1 MFAAVLYACAPARAQ
16 ALFTGETGGRGGSAV
31 ILTANG
37 IRPDGGT
44 TFANFWGA
52 YTRGLHDRVDAFAL
66 YGNISALGRTQH
78 YAGVGANTSLARRG
92 RLGVDLSLL
101 TILSA
106 PFNRRREGS
115 TAIATVAPI
124 ASRPVKVAA
133 LPVTVYGGYMLTQ
146 PIGPQR
152 NRGRPGGVYEG
163 PVPPPRIQPGP
174 LPAQPRVRRALR
186 LSPRPS
192 MIANVLQFHDSEALG
207 GGDRESGSP

>member
-1 MFAAVLYACAPARAQ
+1 MFAAVLYACTPARAQ

-146 PIGPQR
+146 PIGPRADRLFSPPGSVHNGIAGAQVACTKDLSLLLEY
-152 NRGRPGGVYEG
+152 NPGRSQHNLGFAVLY
-163 PVPPPRIQPGP
+163 VFPR
-174 LPAQPRVRRALR
+174 A
-186 LSPRPS
+186 RP
-192 MIANVLQFHDSEALG
+192 
-207 GGDRESGSP
+207 